1 VSFRHRWATHIH
13 INTIADPDMIDTNEL
28 LSLIAAGE
36 SEIMEFKLDSARNE
50 QLAKELGALANYRG
64 GWLIL
69 GVSDQREIVGLTR
82 SDNEERIQH
91 LCYAFEPPLQV
102 EARTVTIQD
111 RSVLVVRLVG
121 NHDKPYAYQSQTRR
135 IYYIRSGT
143 VSREATRAELR
154 RLFQQSAQLHYE
166 LTTLQETDWQ
176 DLNLTLVGE
185 YLAQYRSLKMGDY
198 SSTEQQ
204 TLLMNLAL
212 LRDGRLTLL
221 GGLLFGRDKETYLPA
236 TGIQVA
242 AYQGIDKAA
251 PVIGNRYFGKP
262 LIQDLPLLMEYLD
275 LYNPVSFPTPV
286 AARQDQRPF
295 PPAALREAVVNA
307 ICHRDYTIKGSP
319 ILIEFF
325 TDRLTI
331 TSPGGLPNTQT
342 LETIKLG
349 LVYQRNPLLVQYL
362 YDFRYVERIGRGIA
376 TIYAAMRESGN
387 PEPELTAGDS
397 YFRVTL
403 PARMPEARA
412 TH

>member
-1 VSFRHRWATHIH
+1 M
-13 INTIADPDMIDTNEL
+13 INSEEL

-36 SEIMEFKLDSARNE
+36 SEVVEFKLDSARNE
-50 QLAKELGALANYRG
+50 QLAKELGALANDRG

-102 EARTVTIQD
+102 VVRKVTVRD
-111 RSVLVVRLVG
+111 RPVLVVRLVG
-121 NHDKPYAYQSQTRR
+121 NQEKPYSYQSQTRQ

-154 RLFQQSAQLHYE
+154 RLFQQSGQLHYE
-166 LTTLQETDWQ
+166 LTTLQESNWQ

-185 YLAQYRSLKMGDY
+185 YLAQYRSLKMEDY
-198 SSTEQQ
+198 SSAEQQ
-204 TLLMNLAL
+204 TLLTNLAL

-221 GGLLFGRDKETYLPA
+221 GGLLFGRNKETHLPA

-242 AYQGIDKAA
+242 AYQGLDKAA

-262 LIQDLPLLMEYLD
+262 LIQDLPLLMDYLD
-275 LYNPVSFPTPV
+275 LYNPASFHAPV

-295 PPAALREAVVNA
+295 PPAALRETVVNA

-325 TDRLTI
+325 TDRLAI

-376 TIYAAMRESGN
+376 TIFTAMRENGN

-403 PARMPEARA
+403 KHHRSRRA
-412 TH
+412 

>member
-1 VSFRHRWATHIH
+1 M
-13 INTIADPDMIDTNEL
+13 NTDEL
-28 LSLIAAGE
+28 LSLIASGE
-36 SEIMEFKLDSARNE
+36 SEITEFKLDTARNE

-69 GVSDQREIVGLTR
+69 GVSDQQEIVGLTR
-82 SDNEERIQH
+82 PDNEERVQH
-91 LCYAFEPPLQV
+91 LCYAFEPPLQAEV
-102 EARTVTIQD
+102 RTVTVQD
-111 RSVLVVRLVG
+111 RSILVVRLAG
-121 NHDKPYAYQSQTRR
+121 NHDKPYAYQSQTRQ

-166 LTTLQETDWQ
+166 LTTLQDTGWQ

-185 YLAQYRSLKMGDY
+185 YLAHYRSLKMEDY
-198 SSTEQQ
+198 SSVEQQ
-204 TLLMNLAL
+204 TLLKNLAL
-212 LRDGRLTLL
+212 LRDERLTLL
-221 GGLLFGRDKETYLPA
+221 GGLLFGREKETYLPA

-242 AYQGIDKAA
+242 AYHGIDKAA
-251 PVIGNRYFGKP
+251 PIFDNRYFGKP
-262 LIQDLPLLMEYLD
+262 LIQDLPLLMDYLD
-275 LYNPVSFPTPV
+275 LYNPASFHAPM
-286 AARQDQRPF
+286 AARREQRRF

-325 TDRLTI
+325 TDRLMI

-376 TIYAAMRESGN
+376 TIFAAMRENGN
-387 PEPELTAGDS
+387 PDPKLTAGDS

-403 PARMPEARA
+403 PARIPA
-412 TH
+412 

>member
-1 VSFRHRWATHIH
+1 M
-13 INTIADPDMIDTNEL
+13 INAEEL

-36 SEIMEFKLDSARNE
+36 SEVAEFKLDSARNE
-50 QLAKELGALANYRG
+50 HLAKELGALANYRG

-82 SDNEERIQH
+82 PNNEERIQH
-91 LCYAFEPPLQV
+91 LCYAFEPPLRAEV
-102 EARTVTIQD
+102 RTVTVGD
-111 RSVLVVRLVG
+111 RPVLVVRLVD
-121 NHDKPYAYQSQTRR
+121 NQEKPYAYQSQTRR

-166 LTTLQETDWQ
+166 LTTVQETSWQ

-185 YLAQYRSLKMGDY
+185 YLAQYRSLTIEDY
-198 SSTEQQ
+198 SPVEQQ

-221 GGLLFGRDKETYLPA
+221 GGLLFGRNKETYLPA

-242 AYQGIDKAA
+242 AYQGLDKAA

-262 LIQDLPLLMEYLD
+262 LIQDLPLLMDYLD
-275 LYNPVSFPTPV
+275 LYNPASFQAPV
-286 AARQDQRPF
+286 AARQDQRPY

-319 ILIEFF
+319 VLIEFF

-349 LVYQRNPLLVQYL
+349 LIYQRNPLLVQYL

-376 TIYAAMRESGN
+376 TIFATMRENGN

-403 PARMPEARA
+403 PIGMYRS
-412 TH
+412 